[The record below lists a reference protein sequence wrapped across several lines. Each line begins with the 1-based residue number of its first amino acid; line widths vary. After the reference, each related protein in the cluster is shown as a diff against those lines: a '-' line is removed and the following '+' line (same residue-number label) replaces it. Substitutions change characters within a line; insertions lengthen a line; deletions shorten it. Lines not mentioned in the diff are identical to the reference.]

1 MGKST
6 FDRLEDFIALAKEG
20 QHMEVSIDLRKQIV
34 IPKVNRG
41 ESGNV
46 KIESE
51 LYVLLGEY
59 SFNVEGNVRKVSK
72 PYMYGVSEESAKMAL
87 REMQIA
93 NERLKMDF
101 NRLREGNIIFEEK
114 YFNSSKK

>member
-1 MGKST
+1 M
-6 FDRLEDFIALAKEG
+6 FDRLEDFISLAKQG
-20 QHMEVSIDLRKQIV
+20 PHIEVSIDLKKQIV
-34 IPKVNRG
+34 IPKVNQG
-41 ESGNV
+41 ESGDV

-72 PYMYGVSEESAKMAL
+72 PYMYGVSEESTKMAL

-101 NRLREGNIIFEEK
+101 NRLREANIIFKEK
-114 YFNSSKK
+114 YF

>member
-20 QHMEVSIDLRKQIV
+20 QHIEVSIDLRKQIV

-114 YFNSSKK
+114 YF

>member
-1 MGKST
+1 MEKSM
-6 FDRLEDFIALAKEG
+6 FGRLEHFISLAKEG
-20 QHMEVSIDLRKQIV
+20 KYIQVLIDLQKKIV
-34 IPKVNRG
+34 IPKVINRG

-46 KIESE
+46 KIETE

-59 SFNVEGNVRKVSK
+59 SFNVEGNVKKVSK
-72 PYMYGVSEESAKMAL
+72 PYMYGVSEESTNIVL

-101 NRLREGNIIFEEK
+101 NRLTEANITFEEK
-114 YFNSSKK
+114 YF

>member
-1 MGKST
+1 MFG
-6 FDRLEDFIALAKEG
+6 RLEDFISLAKQG
-20 QHMEVSIDLRKQIV
+20 QHIQVSIDLKKQIV

-51 LYVLLGEY
+51 FYVLLGEY
-59 SFNVEGNVRKVSK
+59 SFYVEGNVKKVSK
-72 PYMYGVSEESAKMAL
+72 PYMYGVSEESTNIVLIEK
-87 REMQIA
+87 QIA

-101 NRLREGNIIFEEK
+101 NRLREANITFEER
-114 YFNSSKK
+114 FF